1 MKIVIDEFQD
11 ENYVN
16 LLIAVLIFSSIEQSV
31 VLETIT
37 WDEMTKDSFLKFTK
51 KWKQV
56 ADAEAI
62 DFNMEVSLTE
72 VINEIEDIDKEL
84 ISVVEA
90 GGDELS
96 NYPVDESQTISNAG
110 DAVQYMYEGKKYEII
125 TWNEGADEHEP
136 ESKTISEIED

>member
-1 MKIVIDEFQD
+1 MKIIIREYQD
-11 ENYVN
+11 ESYVN
-16 LLIAVLIFSSIEQSV
+16 LLGAILMFSSIEQSA

-37 WDEMTKDSFLKFTK
+37 WDEMTRESFLLFTK

-72 VINEIEDIDKEL
+72 VINEIEDTDREL
-84 ISVVEA
+84 ISLVED
-90 GGDELS
+90 GGNEVI

-110 DAVQYMYEGKKYEII
+110 DAVQYTYEGKRYEII
-125 TWNEGADEHEP
+125 TWNENADEHDP
-136 ESKTISEIED
+136 ESKTISEMGD